1 LSEIFLQCKSFM
13 KEASKN
19 VFSNWFHFF
28 FDEKKF
34 NWKRLRKS
42 VLPLVYLF
50 VKILKKEYRLKK
62 KKFFN
67 HFFLIW
73 ATIFKF
79 IERKKGS
86 EFETKKSKKYQR
98 YFGIHFIISFAMIER
113 KNSFSFFFFFEKKY
127 KAKK

>member
-1 LSEIFLQCKSFM
+1 MF
-13 KEASKN
+13 
-19 VFSNWFHFF
+19 FSNWFHFF

-34 NWKRLRKS
+34 NWKRQRKS

-62 KKFFN
+62 KNVFN

-86 EFETKKSKKYQR
+86 EFETKKSKKYQK
-98 YFGIHFIISFAMIER
+98 YFWRHFIISFAMSER
-113 KNSFSFFFFFEKKY
+113 KNSFFVKKNTKQKKKENIFEENSFFFNF
-127 KAKK
+127 